1 MNATVITGFG
11 ERGNSW
17 HLTYTDFTDN
27 MLTGAITGVLI
38 GGESFDGTFFLKKF
52 DEDRFEFQICGTSE
66 GEDLTLIG
74 KSRRK
79 K

>member
-1 MNATVITGFG
+1 
-11 ERGNSW
+11 
-17 HLTYTDFTDN
+17 
-27 MLTGAITGVLI
+27 VLI